1 MKMLKVIDLKKAY
14 GSFQVLKGINLQV
27 ATGETLVIMG
37 PSGCGKSTL
46 IRCIN
51 RLTEPD
57 SGKIIYKGIEID
69 QLSEND
75 LLELRKDIGF
85 VFQSFNLIHRLTVLQ
100 NVMLGLIK
108 WGWDKERAET
118 RALEVLE
125 QVELND
131 FIQARPG
138 DLSGGQMQRVA
149 IARTL
154 AGNPDMMLLDEPTA
168 SLDPIL
174 VGEVLKV
181 MEELTKEKNK
191 SLVVV
196 THEVAFARR
205 VADRIVLMDQGV
217 IVEEGSPEIIF
228 KSPQSWVGKRYKEM
242 IEYQ

>member
-1 MKMLKVIDLKKAY
+1 MLKVIDLKKAY
-14 GSFQVLKGINLQV
+14 GSFQVLKGINLYV
-27 ATGETLVIMG
+27 AAGETLVIMG

-69 QLSEND
+69 QLTED
-75 LLELRKDIGF
+75 ELLELRKDIGF

-108 WGWDKERAET
+108 WGWDRERAET

-125 QVELND
+125 QVELTE
-131 FIQARPG
+131 FINSRPG

-181 MEELTKEKNK
+181 MEDLTKERNK
-191 SLVVV
+191 SLLIV

-228 KSPQSWVGKRYKEM
+228 QKPQSWVGKRYKEM

>member
-1 MKMLKVIDLKKAY
+1 MLEIINVKKSY
-14 GSFQVLKGINLQV
+14 GSLEVLKGIHLMV
-27 ATGETLVIMG
+27 KTGETVVIMG

-57 SGKIIYKGIEID
+57 FGEIIFKGNPIHE
-69 QLSEND
+69 LKEKD
-75 LLELRKDIGF
+75 LLNLRKDIGF
-85 VFQSFNLIHRLTVLQ
+85 VFQNFNLIHRLTVME

-108 WGWDKERAET
+108 WGWERTMAEA
-118 RALEVLE
+118 RAMKVLE
-125 QVELND
+125 QVDLTD
-131 FIQARPG
+131 FAHYRPA

-149 IARTL
+149 IARAL
-154 AGNPDMMLLDEPTA
+154 ALDPDLVLMDEPTA

-181 MEELTKEKNK
+181 MEDLTRQRGK
-191 SLVVV
+191 SLVIV

-217 IVEEGSPEIIF
+217 IVEEGRPEIIF
-228 KSPQSWVGKRYKEM
+228 KNPQSWVGRRYKEM
-242 IEYQ
+242 IEYH